1 MGGPVA
7 WGKDVPSQPL
17 RILGVHGLGDHRSGE
32 WIARWRTALRQA
44 IPPETQIEFY
54 DASYDHIMEQTSI
67 GPLEA
72 AAAIFKLVGSGIAS
86 LGGRERAAR
95 GFGDRLHF
103 TAGYVC
109 AWVEDTTFQR
119 RTRQFALDKLREVR
133 PNVILAHS
141 LGSLITYNAFS
152 HEDARDPT
160 IAEILRNVRYVTIG
174 SQIGNP
180 FVMRNLTPGRIE
192 PLNVEYW
199 HHVFNKHDNVFTAQ
213 IRIPDAQNFKQTRAD
228 FDTDDDHKAETYI
241 GWPTTIDEVWGPI
254 SERARGVRGLIPAAP
269 ARPRRAPAV
278 AKRQGR
284 RALLIGIND
293 YPNPADRLEGCIN
306 DVFQMSAVL
315 QECSFAPESI
325 RTCLNE
331 RATAEGILQRM
342 EWLLEDPRDG
352 DERVFYY
359 SGHGA
364 RMPEY
369 GQDGE
374 PDHHVE
380 ALVPYDFDWTP
391 QRAVTDDK
399 IYELYSQLPYDSRLM
414 MIFDCCHSGGI
425 HRDGAAKARGI
436 SPPDDIRHREL
447 KWDSANEMWVSRDFK
462 RINTRFS
469 PKATVMKQYFGED
482 GATRRLGRASML
494 RGISSAQYKTLQAKQ
509 NRKRI
514 GPYLP
519 LIIEA
524 CGEKQYSYEYRHGV
538 TSYGAFT
545 YSLTELLRA
554 RKQITFATL
563 VKAAAKRLAYLQYD
577 QVPQILGPTAI
588 QNSRVP
594 WAAAPP
600 ASPSGRVRKTKR
612 RAVKNK
618 VLKTARKRTARKRKS
633 GG

>member
-1 MGGPVA
+1 M
-7 WGKDVPSQPL
+7 PSQQL
-17 RILGVHGLGDHRSGE
+17 RVLGVHGLGDHRSGE
-32 WIARWRTALRQA
+32 WKNKWRDALRKA
-44 IPPETQIEFY
+44 IPAETEMQFF
-54 DASYDHIMEQTSI
+54 DASYDHIMEKSSI
-67 GPLEA
+67 NPIEA
-72 AAAIFKLVGSGIAS
+72 VSAFFKLAGSGLGS
-86 LGGRERAAR
+86 LGQRERAAR

-109 AWVEDTTFQR
+109 AWVEDKTFQR
-119 RTRQFALDKLREVR
+119 RTRQFILDKLREVR

-152 HEDARDPT
+152 HDDAGDPEV
-160 IAEILRNVRYVTIG
+160 AEILRNARYITIG

-180 FVMRNLTPGRIE
+180 FVVRNLGPGRID
-192 PLNVEYW
+192 PLNVEFW

-213 IRIPDAQNFKQTRAD
+213 IRIPGASNFRQTRAD
-228 FDTDDDHKAETYI
+228 FDTEDDHNAETYI

-254 SERARGVRGLIPAAP
+254 SERARGVRGLIPSAP
-269 ARPRRAPAV
+269 IQIRRAPAV
-278 AKRQGR
+278 EKRHGK

-293 YPNPADRLEGCIN
+293 YPNPPDRLEGCVN

-315 QECSFAPESI
+315 QECGFAPESI
-325 RTCLNE
+325 RTCLND
-331 RATAEGILQRM
+331 RATTDGILQRM

-364 RMPEY
+364 RIPEY
-369 GQDGE
+369 GEDGE

-399 IYELYSQLPYDSRLM
+399 IYELYSQLPYDMRLL

-436 SPPDDIRHREL
+436 TPPDDIRHREL
-447 KWDSANEMWVSRDFK
+447 KWDRATSMWVSRDFK

-469 PKATVMKQYFGED
+469 PKASVMKQYFGDD
-482 GATRRLGRASML
+482 GSTRRLGRASML
-494 RGISSAQYKTLQAKQ
+494 RGLSQTEYRNLQKKDNQ
-509 NRKRI
+509 KRL

-524 CGEKQYSYEYRHGV
+524 CGENQFSYEYRHGV

-545 YSLTELLRA
+545 YSLTEILRA

-563 VKAAAKRLAYLQYD
+563 VDEARARLADLKYD
-577 QVPQILGPTAI
+577 QIPQMLGPTII

-594 WAAAPP
+594 WTAAATSKPK
-600 ASPSGRVRKTKR
+600 SNRKTATK
-612 RAVKNK
+612 
-618 VLKTARKRTARKRKS
+618 KTAKRAAERKKKS
-633 GG
+633 G